1 MENGNKRDN
10 FKRLASQRT
19 SAVLKRLKIL
29 GHCANRQYYEYS
41 EEDIKKIFSAIE
53 RQLQEARSRFKA
65 NAESEEEF
73 KL

>member
-10 FKRLASQRT
+10 FRRLASQRT
-19 SAVLKRLKIL
+19 SAALKRLKIL
-29 GHCANRQYYEYS
+29 GHCANRQYYEYG

-53 RQLQEARSRFKA
+53 RQLQEVGSRFKA